1 MQNGQQPMLQ
11 PVTRTAAGAA
21 GGTSGLQFMPKTT
34 TSHSKSSAHFTNGV
48 GKRNRGYITMNSDPN
63 SSVVIGD
70 RKKQRIEVSYAKLLS
85 IAKGLQQ
92 NILPKTHTHLNEI
105 YE

>member
-1 MQNGQQPMLQ
+1 
-11 PVTRTAAGAA
+11 
-21 GGTSGLQFMPKTT
+21 
-34 TSHSKSSAHFTNGV
+34 
-48 GKRNRGYITMNSDPN
+48 MNSDPN

-105 YE
+105 YEQRLKKYLSLKAIHGDDNQTIADKLFNDGQVGDFELRNLQKQVK